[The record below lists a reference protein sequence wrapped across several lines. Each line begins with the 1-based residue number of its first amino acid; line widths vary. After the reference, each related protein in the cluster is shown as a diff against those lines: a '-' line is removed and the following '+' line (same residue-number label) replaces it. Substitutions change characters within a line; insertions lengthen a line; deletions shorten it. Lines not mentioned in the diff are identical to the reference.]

1 MIFCVNLQDRYIQES
16 LGLDSI
22 LKLITRYICAVV
34 VSLSCVAAAYAQSNP
49 RRPLSGGNN
58 SETSHTQ
65 EKSIEPQ
72 VYSWGVSGPMGLR
85 EPAVV
90 DTNYINYSMQSI
102 PSAVSPAYATTGN
115 LGGPGMN
122 LIFTDRAPMSD
133 FFFKDALE
141 AWLPSRSKM
150 RFYNSRIP
158 LTFLSY
164 NFGGGRYNS
173 QDRLKAA
180 FSGNVNK
187 RLQFGAITD
196 YLYSKGSYDNQ
207 AAKCF
212 TWGFSTSYIGDRFDI
227 QAYHYH
233 YNLLNQENG
242 GITDD
247 MYITDPA
254 EMQGGNAGVNPK
266 NIPTNLNRASNRNKG
281 TDIYVNGRYKLG
293 FWRDITTDE
302 DTVERLEFVPVTAI
316 VYTFNWTEG
325 KHRFRNT
332 NATQDQTFWE
342 NCYLSNDGTQDF
354 TTYSSVSNTVG
365 LSLLEGFNKYAK
377 FGLSAYATF
386 DLRSYKQTADSA
398 LFLEDRTGLTE
409 YDGPIPVEKKK
420 DGRLTIG
427 AQLSKQQGSILRYEA
442 TGELGVSG
450 RTTGDVLLDGHVDTR
465 IPLGQDSLD
474 VRVRGRFT
482 NSKPSYFVENY
493 ISNHFIW
500 EKDFGKIRRVKVGG
514 EVAFPK
520 TRTRVSA
527 DVENIQNYVYFNDK
541 CLPAQHGGNIQ
552 VLTLQLSQDLA
563 YRALHWNNRV
573 IWQKCSDSSVI
584 PMPSLAVNS
593 NLYVLF
599 KIARVLDVQFG
610 VDCDF
615 YTKYKAYD
623 YQPATMTF
631 YTQNETE
638 CGGFPFMNAYLNMK
652 LGRTR
657 FYVMMSHVNQGL
669 FGKPDYFSMPHYP
682 LNPRRFQLGLSIEF
696 RN

>member
-1 MIFCVNLQDRYIQES
+1 M
-16 LGLDSI
+16 
-22 LKLITRYICAVV
+22 
-34 VSLSCVAAAYAQSNP
+34 AYAQSDP
-49 RRPLSGGNN
+49 KRPLPPRNGA
-58 SETSHTQ
+58 ETTQ
-65 EKSIEPQ
+65 TEHAKNIEPQ
-72 VYSWGVSGPMGLR
+72 VYSWRVSGPMGLR

-90 DTNYINYSMQSI
+90 DTNYINYSLQSI

-122 LIFTDRAPMSD
+122 LVFVDRSPMTD
-133 FFFKDALE
+133 FFFRDALQ
-141 AWLPSRSKM
+141 AWLPSQSKM
-150 RFYNSRIP
+150 RYYNSRIP
-158 LTFLSY
+158 LTFISY
-164 NFGGGRYNS
+164 NFGGNRYNS
-173 QDRLKAA
+173 QDRLKAT

-187 RLQFGAITD
+187 RLQFGAIAD

-247 MYITDPA
+247 LYITDPA
-254 EMQGGNAGVNPK
+254 EIGGTSTIDPK
-266 NIPTNLNRASNRNKG
+266 SIPTNLNRASNRNKG
-281 TDIYVNGRYKLG
+281 TDIYLNGRYKLG

-302 DTVERLEFVPVTAI
+302 DSVERLEFVPVTAI
-316 VYTFNWTEG
+316 VYTFNWKEG

-332 NATQDQTFWE
+332 NQTQDQTFWE
-342 NCYLSNDGTQDF
+342 NTYLNESGTQDF
-354 TTYSSVSNTVG
+354 TTYSSLSNTVG

-398 LFLEDRTGLTE
+398 LFLEDRGNLTE
-409 YDGPIPVEKKK
+409 YDGPIPVSSKK
-420 DGRLTIG
+420 DGRLTVG
-427 AQLSKQQGSILRYEA
+427 AQLSKQQGAILKYEA

-450 RTTGDVLLDGHVDTR
+450 RTAGDVLLDGHVDTH
-465 IPLGQDSLD
+465 IPLGRDSLD

-482 NSKPSYFVENY
+482 NAKPSYFAENY

-500 EKDFGKIRRVKVGG
+500 QNDFGKVRRFKVGG
-514 EVAFPK
+514 EISLAR

-527 DVENIQNYVYFNDK
+527 DVENMQNYVYFNNL
-541 CLPAQHGGNIQ
+541 CMPEQYGGNVQ
-552 VLTLQLSQDLA
+552 VFTLQLCQDLS

-573 IWQKCSDSSVI
+573 IWQRSTDKAVL
-584 PMPSLAVNS
+584 PMPSIAVNS
-593 NLYVLF
+593 DLYVLF
-599 KIARVLDVQFG
+599 KIARVLDVQLG

-615 YTKYKAYD
+615 YTKYKAYG

-631 YTQNETE
+631 YTQDEVE
-638 CGGFPFMNAYLNMK
+638 CGGFPFMNAYVNMK

>member
-1 MIFCVNLQDRYIQES
+1 ML
-16 LGLDSI
+16 L
-22 LKLITRYICAVV
+22 T
-34 VSLSCVAAAYAQSNP
+34 AALTATAQS
-49 RRPLSGGNN
+49 GGGRQG
-58 SETSHTQ
+58 ETSSHSHTQ
-65 EKSIEPQ
+65 AVEPQ
-72 VYSWGVSGPMGLR
+72 VYAWKLVEPLGLQ

-102 PSAVSPAYATTGN
+102 PSAISPAYATTGN
-115 LGGPGMN
+115 LGGPGINM
-122 LIFTDRAPMSD
+122 IYTDRSSMSD

-141 AWLPSRSKM
+141 AWLPSQSKM
-150 RFYNSRIP
+150 RYYNSRIP

-164 NFGGGRYNS
+164 NFGGGQYNG
-173 QDRLKAA
+173 QDRLKGI

-187 RLQFGAITD
+187 RLQIGAMTD

-212 TWGFSTSYIGDRFDI
+212 TWGFSTSYIGERFDI
-227 QAYHYH
+227 QAYQYH
-233 YNLLNQENG
+233 YNLLNKENG

-247 MYITDPA
+247 LYITDPA
-254 EMQGGNAGVNPK
+254 EMQGGSTAIDPK
-266 NIPTNLNRASNRNKG
+266 TIPTNLNRASNRNKG

-293 FWRDITTDE
+293 FWRDVTTEE
-302 DTVERLEFVPVTAI
+302 DTVDRVEFVPVTAI
-316 VYTFNWTEG
+316 IYTFNWKEG

-332 NATQDQTFWE
+332 SSTQDQSFWE
-342 NCYLSNDGTQDF
+342 NTYLNEDGSQDL
-354 TTYSSVSNTVG
+354 TTYSSLSNTVG

-386 DLRSYKQTADSA
+386 DLRSYKQNADSA
-398 LFLEDRTGLTE
+398 LFLENRGALTD
-409 YDGPIPVEKKK
+409 YDGPIPPEKKK

-427 AQLSKQQGSILRYEA
+427 AQLTKQQGSILHYGA
-442 TGELGVSG
+442 TGELGISG
-450 RTTGDVLLDGHVDTR
+450 RTAGDVLLDGHAETR
-465 IPLGQDSLD
+465 IPLGRDSLN
-474 VRVRGRFT
+474 VNVRGRFT
-482 NSKPSYFVENY
+482 NSTPSYFAENY

-500 EKDFGKIRRVKVGG
+500 ENDFGKTRRVKLGG
-514 EVAFPK
+514 DIAFPLTK
-520 TRTRVSA
+520 TRISA
-527 DVENIQNYVYFNDK
+527 DVENIQNLVYFNNA
-541 CLPAQHGGNIQ
+541 CLPTQYGGNIQ
-552 VLTLQLSQDLA
+552 VVTLQLYQDFA
-563 YRALHWNNRV
+563 YRALHWNNRI
-573 IWQKCSDSSVI
+573 IWQKTSDKAVL
-584 PMPSLAVNS
+584 PMPSIAVNS

-599 KIARVLDVQFG
+599 KIAKVLAVQMG

-615 YTKYKAYD
+615 YTKYKAYG

-631 YTQNETE
+631 YTQDKVE

-669 FGKPDYFSMPHYP
+669 FGKPDYFSLPHYP

>member
-1 MIFCVNLQDRYIQES
+1 MILVLTVNF
-16 LGLDSI
+16 
-22 LKLITRYICAVV
+22 
-34 VSLSCVAAAYAQSNP
+34 AANAQSA
-49 RRPLSGGNN
+49 SGRQ
-58 SETSHTQ
+58 SETSSHSHTQ
-65 EKSIEPQ
+65 NIEPQ
-72 VYSWGVSGPMGLR
+72 VYSWKLI
-85 EPAVV
+85 EPLGFQESAVV
-90 DTNYINYSMQSI
+90 DTNYINYSLQSI
-102 PSAVSPAYATTGN
+102 PSALSPAYATTGN
-115 LGGPGMN
+115 LGGPGINM
-122 LIFTDRAPMSD
+122 IFTERSSMSD

-141 AWLPSRSKM
+141 AWLPSQSKM
-150 RFYNSRIP
+150 RYYNSRIP

-173 QDRLKAA
+173 QDRLNAV

-187 RLQFGAITD
+187 RLQIGALAD

-233 YNLLNQENG
+233 YNLLNKENG

-247 MYITDPA
+247 RYITNPE
-254 EMQGGNAGVNPK
+254 EMQGGSTSIDPK
-266 NIPTNLNRASNRNKG
+266 NIPTQLNRASNRNKG
-281 TDIYVNGRYKLG
+281 TDVYINGRYKLG
-293 FWRDITTDE
+293 FWKDITTEE
-302 DTVERLEFVPVTAI
+302 DTVDRMEFVPVTAI
-316 VYTFNWTEG
+316 IYTFNWKEG

-332 NATQDQTFWE
+332 NASQDQSFWE
-342 NCYLSNDGTQDF
+342 NTYLDEDGTQDH
-354 TTYSSVSNTVG
+354 TAYSSVSNTVG

-386 DLRSYKQTADSA
+386 DLRSYKQNADSA
-398 LFLEDRTGLTE
+398 LFLEDRGSLTD
-409 YDGPIPVEKKK
+409 YDGPIPIEKKK

-427 AQLSKQQGSILRYEA
+427 AQLTKQQGSILHYGA

-450 RTTGDVLLDGHVDTR
+450 RTAGDVLLDGHAETR
-465 IPLGQDSLD
+465 IPLGRDSLN
-474 VRVRGRFT
+474 VNVRGRFT
-482 NSKPSYFVENY
+482 NSTPSYFAENY

-500 EKDFGKIRRVKVGG
+500 ENNFGKTRRVKVGG
-514 EVAFPK
+514 DIAFPLTK
-520 TRTRVSA
+520 TRISA
-527 DVENIQNYVYFNDK
+527 DVENIQNLVYFNNE
-541 CLPAQHGGNIQ
+541 CLPTQYGGNIQ
-552 VLTLQLSQDLA
+552 VVTFQLYQDLA

-573 IWQKCSDSSVI
+573 IWQKTSDKAVL
-584 PMPSLAVNS
+584 PMPSIAINS

-599 KIARVLDVQFG
+599 KIARVLSVQMG

-615 YTKYKAYD
+615 YTKYKAYG

-631 YTQNETE
+631 YTQDEVE

-669 FGKPDYFSMPHYP
+669 FGKPDYFSLPNYP

>member
-1 MIFCVNLQDRYIQES
+1 MILVLTVNF
-16 LGLDSI
+16 
-22 LKLITRYICAVV
+22 
-34 VSLSCVAAAYAQSNP
+34 AANAQSA
-49 RRPLSGGNN
+49 SGRQ
-58 SETSHTQ
+58 SETSSHSHTQ
-65 EKSIEPQ
+65 NIEPQ
-72 VYSWGVSGPMGLR
+72 VYSWKLIEPLGFQ

-90 DTNYINYSMQSI
+90 DTNYINYSLQSI
-102 PSAVSPAYATTGN
+102 PSALSPAYATTGN
-115 LGGPGMN
+115 LGGPGINM
-122 LIFTDRAPMSD
+122 IFTERSSMSD

-141 AWLPSRSKM
+141 AWLPSQSKM
-150 RFYNSRIP
+150 RYYNSRIP

-173 QDRLKAA
+173 QDRLNAV

-187 RLQFGAITD
+187 RLQIGALAD

-233 YNLLNQENG
+233 YNLLNKENG

-247 MYITDPA
+247 RYITNPE
-254 EMQGGNAGVNPK
+254 EMQGGSTSIDPK
-266 NIPTNLNRASNRNKG
+266 NIPTQLNRASNRNKG
-281 TDIYVNGRYKLG
+281 TDVYINGRYKLG
-293 FWRDITTDE
+293 FWKDITTEE
-302 DTVERLEFVPVTAI
+302 DTVDRMEFVPVTAI
-316 VYTFNWTEG
+316 IYTFNWKEG

-332 NATQDQTFWE
+332 NASQDQSFWE
-342 NCYLSNDGTQDF
+342 NTYLDEDGTQDH
-354 TTYSSVSNTVG
+354 TAYSSVSNTVG

-386 DLRSYKQTADSA
+386 DLRSYKQNADSA
-398 LFLEDRTGLTE
+398 LFLEDRGSLTD
-409 YDGPIPVEKKK
+409 YDGPIPIEKKK

-427 AQLSKQQGSILRYEA
+427 AQLTKQQGSILHYGA

-450 RTTGDVLLDGHVDTR
+450 RTAGDVLLDGHAETR
-465 IPLGQDSLD
+465 IPLGRDSLN
-474 VRVRGRFT
+474 VNVRGRFT
-482 NSKPSYFVENY
+482 NSTPSYFAENY

-500 EKDFGKIRRVKVGG
+500 ENDFGKTRRVKFGG
-514 EVAFPK
+514 DIAFPLTK
-520 TRTRVSA
+520 TRISA
-527 DVENIQNYVYFNDK
+527 DVENIQNLVYFNNE
-541 CLPAQHGGNIQ
+541 CLPTQYGGNIQ
-552 VLTLQLSQDLA
+552 VVTFQLYQDLA

-573 IWQKCSDSSVI
+573 IWQKTSDKAVL
-584 PMPSLAVNS
+584 PMPSIAINS

-599 KIARVLDVQFG
+599 KIARVLSVQMG

-615 YTKYKAYD
+615 YTKYKAYG

-631 YTQNETE
+631 YTQDEVE

-669 FGKPDYFSMPHYP
+669 FGKPDYFSLPNYP

>member
-1 MIFCVNLQDRYIQES
+1 
-16 LGLDSI
+16 
-22 LKLITRYICAVV
+22 
-34 VSLSCVAAAYAQSNP
+34 VAQAQSKSE
-49 RRPLSGGNN
+49 RTSSRS
-58 SETSHTQ
+58 SETTTQ
-65 EKSIEPQ
+65 AKVNEVEPK
-72 VYSWGVSGPMGLR
+72 VYSWKLDGPMGLR

-90 DTNYINYSMQSI
+90 DTNYINYSMQSV
-102 PSAVSPAYATTGN
+102 PSAVSSAYATTGN

-122 LIFTDRAPMSD
+122 MIFADRRAMTD
-133 FFFKDALE
+133 FFFTDALQ
-141 AWLPSRSKM
+141 AWLPSQSKI
-150 RFYNSRIP
+150 RYYNSRIP

-173 QDRLKAA
+173 QDRLNAI

-187 RLQFGAITD
+187 RLQIGAMTD

-247 MYITDPA
+247 LYITDPA
-254 EMQGGNAGVNPK
+254 EIQGGTSRVDPK
-266 NIPTNLNRASNRNKG
+266 NIPTNLNMASNRNKG

-293 FWRDITTDE
+293 FWRDITTEE
-302 DTVERLEFVPVTAI
+302 DSVERLEFVPVTAI
-316 VYTFNWTEG
+316 VYTFNWKEG
-325 KHRFRNT
+325 KHRFRNP
-332 NATQDQTFWE
+332 NSEEDHTFWE
-342 NCYLSNDGTQDF
+342 NTYLNYAGTEDF
-354 TTYSSVSNTVG
+354 TTYSSLSNTVG

-377 FGLSAYATF
+377 FGISAYARF
-386 DLRSYKQTADSA
+386 DLRSYKQTTDTA
-398 LFLEDRTGLTE
+398 LFLEDRGMLTE
-409 YDGPIPVEKKK
+409 YDGPVPVGKKK
-420 DGRLTIG
+420 DGRLTVG
-427 AQLSKQQGSILRYEA
+427 AQISKQNGAILRYGA
-442 TGELGVSG
+442 TGELGISG
-450 RTTGDVLLDGHVDTR
+450 RTAGDVYLDGHIDTR
-465 IPLGQDSLD
+465 IPLGRDSLD
-474 VRVRGRFT
+474 VNVRGGFV
-482 NSKPSYFVENY
+482 NAAPSYFAENY

-500 EKDFGKIRRVKVGG
+500 ENDFGKTRRVKVGG
-514 EVAFPK
+514 EVSLPR
-520 TRTRVSA
+520 TRTYISA
-527 DVENIQNYVYFNDK
+527 DVENMQNYVFFNRS
-541 CLPAQHGGNIQ
+541 CMPEQHGGNIQ
-552 VLTLQLSQDLA
+552 VMTMQLRQDFV

-573 IWQKCSDSSVI
+573 VWQKSSNSTVL
-584 PMPSLAVNS
+584 PLPSLAVNS
-593 NLYVLF
+593 NLYILF

-615 YTKYKAYD
+615 YTKYKAYG

-631 YTQNETE
+631 YTQDEVE
-638 CGGFPFMNAYLNMK
+638 CGGFPFMNAYINMK

-669 FGKPDYFSMPHYP
+669 FGKPDYFSLPHYP